1 MTERCRKLTLGEPL
15 GKEDRAPSPKR
26 LVWLLLSDPE
36 NLETAERVALDEM
49 LKASTEVAVIH
60 PLIQR
65 FEKMIKHR
73 SDNGQAAKLDRWLGE
88 ALDSGVKA
96 FETFAMG
103 LKREHSGVEAAPTL
117 PYSNGQTEGQ
127 INKLKLIKRQM
138 YGRASFSM
146 LRQRVLGA
154 A

>member
-1 MTERCRKLTLGEPL
+1 MVKRCQKRTLGKPI
-15 GKEDRAPSPKR
+15 GNANRAPSPKR
-26 LVWLLLSDPE
+26 LVWVLLREPE
-36 NLETAERVALDEM
+36 DLEKAERGTLDEM
-49 LKASTEVAVIH
+49 LEASTDIAAIYS
-60 PLIQR
+60 LIQR
-65 FEKMIKHR
+65 FEKMIKNTG
-73 SDNGQAAKLDRWLGE
+73 SDGQAERLDRWLGE
-88 ALDSGVKA
+88 SLASGVKD

-103 LKREHSGVEAAPTL
+103 LKREQSGVEAALTL

-138 YGRASFSM
+138 YGRGSFEM